1 MKTTTMKERLLDVAY
16 TVVSCAITALG
27 ITMFTLPNRIAPGGT
42 SGLATIFVELTPI
55 SMGAWNLIINAPL
68 MLIAF
73 RQLGFKRLTKT
84 IMGISLLSVFLDFFG
99 KYFPVY
105 KDDLLIAALFGGV
118 LLGAGSGILF
128 LRGGSTGGVDL
139 LAVLLLRIMPNIPLG
154 TIIMSCNMIIVVAA
168 TLVFHN
174 LNVAIYSCI
183 TLFIS
188 GRVVDVITQGVDF
201 AKVIYIIT
209 TKGDD
214 VSAALITEEGRGV
227 TQIQATGGY
236 TKEQKQV
243 LMTVVKKNRVAQL
256 LRLVKEVDPS
266 SFTYVVNSTEVR
278 GNGFKHLEM
287 NPGKPE
293 EKKQAEI
300 R

>member
-1 MKTTTMKERLLDVAY
+1 MKTTMKERLVDLAY
-16 TVVSCAITALG
+16 TVVSCAVTALG

-42 SGLATIFVELTPI
+42 SGLSTILVTLTPI
-55 SMGAWNLIINAPL
+55 GMGAWNLILNAPL
-68 MLIAF
+68 MVVAF
-73 RQLGFKRLTKT
+73 CQLGFKRLTKT
-84 IMGISLLSVFLDFFG
+84 VTGILLLSVFLAFFG
-99 KYFPVY
+99 RFFPVY
-105 KDDLLIAALFGGV
+105 RDDVLIAALFGGV

-139 LAVLLLRIMPNIPLG
+139 LAVLLLRILPNVPLG

-183 TLFIS
+183 TLFVS
-188 GRVVDVITQGVDF
+188 SRVVDFITQGVDF

-209 TKGDD
+209 TRGDD
-214 VSAALITEEGRGV
+214 VSAALITQEGRGV

-236 TKEQKQV
+236 TKEQTQV
-243 LMTVVKKNRVAQL
+243 LMTVVKRNRVAQL

-287 NPGKPE
+287 NPGKPA
-293 EKKQAEI
+293 EKAENQ
-300 R
+300 